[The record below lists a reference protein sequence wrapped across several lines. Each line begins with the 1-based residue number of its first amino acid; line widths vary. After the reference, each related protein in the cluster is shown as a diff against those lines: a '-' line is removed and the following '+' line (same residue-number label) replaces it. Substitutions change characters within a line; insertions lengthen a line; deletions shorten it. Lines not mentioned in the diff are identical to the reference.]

1 MPIAK
6 IKSLKDAVQQ
16 AIEGGASSVEEVH
29 KRISAMP
36 FDQLQKIAS
45 VEGLVQKARGQHD
58 QTVGAVYDT
67 IRKVNARVGELADS
81 ALNRVS
87 RQG

>member
-16 AIEGGASSVEEVH
+16 AIDGGANSVAEVH
-29 KRISAMP
+29 RRIAAMP
-36 FDQLQKIAS
+36 FDQLEKIAA
-45 VEGLVQKARGQHD
+45 VEGLVKKARGTHD

-81 ALNRVS
+81 ALAKLGE
-87 RQG
+87 QG